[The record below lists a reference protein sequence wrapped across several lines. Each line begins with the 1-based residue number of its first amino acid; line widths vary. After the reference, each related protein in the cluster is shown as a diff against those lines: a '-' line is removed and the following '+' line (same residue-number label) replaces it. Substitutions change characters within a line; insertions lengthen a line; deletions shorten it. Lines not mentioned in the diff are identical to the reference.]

1 MDPAHSR
8 LACNAPLVP
17 SIRLYS
23 HAAFLGCH
31 KFSSV
36 LLFIASLAM
45 PKASRAF
52 FLGQGR
58 LRLGWGAV
66 VSCLATIAK
75 SNIAASILDEYSMP
89 SRPSWAEVS
98 AKIRRFDLSS
108 LVIVESWLV
117 IWVRW
122 KNVSPGH
129 CLRAAI
135 GSENGSDEATA
146 YPRSSHATLIS
157 YINTASMGTKSST
170 GGCHGG
176 HAVAQPS
183 ERTQAPFAKISIIYA
198 LGIQNLRWKG

>member
-36 LLFIASLAM
+36 LLFIPSLAM

-66 VSCLATIAK
+66 VSCLATIAN

-89 SRPSWAEVS
+89 SWAEVS
-98 AKIRRFDLSS
+98 AKIRRFALSS

-117 IWVRW
+117 IWVR
-122 KNVSPGH
+122 
-129 CLRAAI
+129 
-135 GSENGSDEATA
+135 
-146 YPRSSHATLIS
+146 
-157 YINTASMGTKSST
+157 
-170 GGCHGG
+170 
-176 HAVAQPS
+176 
-183 ERTQAPFAKISIIYA
+183 
-198 LGIQNLRWKG
+198 

>member
-98 AKIRRFDLSS
+98 AKIRRFDLYS
-108 LVIVESWLV
+108 LVIVGSWLV
-117 IWVRW
+117 I
-122 KNVSPGH
+122 
-129 CLRAAI
+129 
-135 GSENGSDEATA
+135 
-146 YPRSSHATLIS
+146 S
-157 YINTASMGTKSST
+157 YYG
-170 GGCHGG
+170 
-176 HAVAQPS
+176 
-183 ERTQAPFAKISIIYA
+183 FAEKM
-198 LGIQNLRWKG
+198 